1 MALQSAGAMP
11 WVDDAPE
18 PTVKVIDS
26 VVDLLPSAFEAAFE
40 PVVAAVIEPVVV
52 AAPAVPAVP
61 NVTVPAASAVPAV
74 PAAPAVPNVTV
85 PAVPTV
91 QAVPAVVESVVE
103 AAPEEQAV
111 SNGTVP
117 AVPAVVR
124 KTRIM
129 GIPSLVWLV
138 FFVIVIVCVS
148 NVNTPPVTPPGSD
161 STQVVLAGPQ
171 TPVDPG
177 EMLVQWLARSFA
189 A

>member
-1 MALQSAGAMP
+1 VVES
-11 WVDDAPE
+11 VDE
-18 PTVKVIDS
+18 
-26 VVDLLPSAFEAAFE
+26 
-40 PVVAAVIEPVVV
+40 
-52 AAPAVPAVP
+52 AAPAV
-61 NVTVPAASAVPAV
+61 
-74 PAAPAVPNVTV
+74 
-85 PAVPTV
+85 
-91 QAVPAVVESVVE
+91 
-103 AAPEEQAV
+103 QAV

-117 AVPAVVR
+117 AVPTGQAVPAVVESVDEAAPAVQAVSNGKVPAVVESVVR

-177 EMLVQWLARSFA
+177 EMLVQWLARLLA